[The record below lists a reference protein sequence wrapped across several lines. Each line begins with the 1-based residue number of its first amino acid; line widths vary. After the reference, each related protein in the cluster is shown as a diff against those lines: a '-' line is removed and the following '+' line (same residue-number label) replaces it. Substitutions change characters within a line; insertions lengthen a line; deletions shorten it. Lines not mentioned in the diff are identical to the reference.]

1 MINLGRFLV
10 GACAGGA
17 LFCLAEPAHAD
28 TKLELGLRTGYGIP
42 LGKAAGGDGSG
53 KVSDLIAGQ
62 IPIWLDVGARFSDH
76 YYLGLYYSYGFGIN
90 GSTFSD
96 GCDAD
101 KNASGADVSCSTS
114 DMRLGI
120 QYAYHLKPPGE
131 LDPWLGIGVGY
142 EWLKASESAGG
153 VSLST
158 TAHGWE
164 FFNLQLG
171 LDVPVAEKFAVG
183 PFVTFGLAQY
193 SSVSLSSSGG
203 GSASGD
209 VTDKALH
216 EWLFLGVRGTFVL

>member
-1 MINLGRFLV
+1 MRSLGRLLV
-10 GACAGGA
+10 GACAGGV

-42 LGKAAGGDGSG
+42 FGDAAGGGGG
-53 KVSDLIAGQ
+53 KVNELIAGQ

-90 GSTFSD
+90 GSAFSD

-101 KNASGADVSCSTS
+101 KQASGADISCSTS

-153 VSLST
+153 VSAST

-164 FFNLQLG
+164 FVNFQLG

-193 SSVSLSSSGG
+193 SSVSISTSIGD
-203 GSASGD
+203 ASGD
-209 VTDKALH
+209 VADKALH
-216 EWLFLGVRGTFVL
+216 EWLFLGVRGSFVL